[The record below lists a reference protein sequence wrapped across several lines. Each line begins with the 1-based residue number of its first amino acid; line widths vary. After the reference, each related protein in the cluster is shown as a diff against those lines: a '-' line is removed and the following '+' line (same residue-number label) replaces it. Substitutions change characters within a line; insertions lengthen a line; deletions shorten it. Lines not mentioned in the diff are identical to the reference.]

1 MQHFYSMIANE
12 RVADGPTFEVYDPAT
27 GMVHGFA
34 HEATPAIVDRAVE
47 AAREGLAGPWGR
59 MAPGARLALMRRIA
73 DAIEARY
80 ESFVEAEVRDT
91 GMLAGFARNV
101 AIPRGAESFRVF
113 ADLAQSPVNE
123 CFETPTAQG
132 AGALN
137 VTLRRPLGV
146 VAAICPWNLPLL
158 MLAWKVAP
166 ALAMGNTVIVK
177 PSEETP
183 GTASLLAEIMAHVGL
198 PPGVFNVVHGGGAGS
213 TGAALATHPG
223 VDAITFTGECST
235 GRAIRAAAAPSL
247 NALCCEL
254 GGKNPAI
261 VFADADLDAAVA
273 GCARST
279 FANTGQVCLCTERIY
294 VERPIFARFVEA
306 LTQAARA
313 LRPGDP
319 FAATTTLGPVISAAQ
334 RERVLE
340 YYRQARQDGAEVLTG
355 GGVPELEAPWS
366 GGSFVEPTLWTGL
379 PRESACLREEVFG
392 PVAHLAPF
400 DGEEQACALANDS
413 PYGLAATVWS
423 REGARALRVASAL
436 EVGTVWINGWLI
448 RDLRAPFAGMKQS
461 GIGREGGRHALEFF
475 SRVRNIC
482 VQL

>member
-1 MQHFYSMIANE
+1 MQHFHSIIANE
-12 RVADGPTFEVYDPAT
+12 RVADGPTFEVHDPAT
-27 GMVHGFA
+27 GMVHGLV
-34 HEATPAIVDRAVE
+34 HEATPEIVDRAVE
-47 AAREGLAGPWGR
+47 AARMALEGPWGKL
-59 MAPGARLALMRRIA
+59 AVGARLALIRRIA
-73 DAIEARY
+73 DAIEARF
-80 ESFVEAEVRDT
+80 EDLVEAEVRDT

-123 CFETPTAQG
+123 CFETPTTAG
-132 AGALN
+132 SGALN
-137 VTLRRPLGV
+137 VALRRPLGV

-158 MLAWKVAP
+158 MLTWKVAP
-166 ALAMGNTVIVK
+166 ALAMGNTVVVK

-183 GTASLLAEIMAHVGL
+183 GTATLLAEIMAQVGL
-198 PPGVFNVVHGGGAGS
+198 PPGVFNVVHGRGAGS
-213 TGAALATHPG
+213 TGAALAAHPNLDG
-223 VDAITFTGECST
+223 ITFTGECST

-294 VERPIFARFVEA
+294 VERPIFERFVEA
-306 LTQAARA
+306 LTHAARR
-313 LRPGDP
+313 LEPGDP
-319 FAATTTLGPVISAAQ
+319 FVATTTLGPVISAGQ
-334 RERVLE
+334 RERVLH
-340 YYRQARQDGAEVLTG
+340 YYRQARLDGAEVLIG
-355 GGVPELEAPWS
+355 GGVPDLEAPWS

-392 PVAHLAPF
+392 PVAHIAPF
-400 DGEEQACALANDS
+400 DGEDEACALANDS

-423 REGARALRVASAL
+423 RDGARALRVAAAL

-461 GIGREGGRHALEFF
+461 GVGREGGRHALDFF

-482 VQL
+482 IQL